1 MCDSNYVSLR
11 NYNTIKKESFEIN
24 SGFIDIG
31 KGSATSTL
39 KVTNSNISSSVLT
52 WDSDDAAKTAAI
64 AAAKATGG
72 IVGMAKSMQL
82 AFKPFYKQRGEIAH
96 GSDIPVVGRF
106 SVRLDKVP
114 VKTELLSVEV
124 FTKNIDGLWAPNS
137 NPFNFQFISYDSS
150 TQLLN
155 VGYLATDLQTIVF
168 KLQNLSAADATGALI
183 RIVVTW

>member
-11 NYNTIKKESFEIN
+11 NYNKIESFEIK

-31 KGSATSTL
+31 KGSVPSTL

-52 WDSDDAAKTAAI
+52 WESDDAAKTAAI

-72 IVGMAKSMQL
+72 FAGTIKSMQTTVR
-82 AFKPFYKQRGEIAH
+82 PFYKQRGEIAH
-96 GSDIPVVGRF
+96 GNDIPVVGRF
-106 SVRLDKVP
+106 SVKLDKVP
-114 VKTELLSVEV
+114 LKTELISVEV
-124 FTKNIDGLWAPNS
+124 FTKNIDGFWAPNS

-150 TQLLN
+150 TQLLHI
-155 VGYLATDLQTIVF
+155 GYLATDLQTIVF
-168 KLQNLSAADATGALI
+168 KLQNLSAADGALI